1 MVSVCNGSKADISA
15 LPLLGY
21 GSAMAKSDDHD
32 WQLYA
37 RALVILEG
45 RSAGHALPI
54 IRKLARRRF
63 APAVTTL
70 SDYVSEADAIRSL
83 RAAAH
88 QGDATSAYNL
98 AITHRNR
105 GDMLRYRTELAR
117 AARLDPDAASEL
129 RRFKT
134 RFPEEAMRRF
144 GRLAPEKA

>member
-1 MVSVCNGSKADISA
+1 MDE
-15 LPLLGY
+15 
-21 GSAMAKSDDHD
+21 SDNRS
-32 WQLYA
+32 WELYA
-37 RALVILEG
+37 RALDIFEG
-45 RSAGHALPI
+45 HAAGHALPI
-54 IRKLARRRF
+54 IRKLVRRRF

-70 SDYVSEADAIRSL
+70 SDYVSEAEAIRL
-83 RAAAH
+83 LTAAAR

-134 RFPEEAMRRF
+134 RFPEEVVRRF
-144 GRLAPEKA
+144 GRLAPDRA